1 MKTKLVL
8 TLLVLGAAGYG
19 AYRYYGK
26 PENSDSNAP
35 VYNFAKIERKTIQNM
50 VSSTGT
56 LAARELVEIGSQVS
70 GTIEEV
76 YADFND
82 KVETGQLIALIDP
95 SVLNAQVRSS
105 EADLMRQKA
114 SLKKAKID
122 YDRFKPVNEKGFL
135 SGKDFLGYEIALETA
150 EANVM
155 SAEASLE
162 RIERSRSFS
171 EIRAPISGVV
181 IDRNVE
187 KGQTVAT
194 SFNTPRLF
202 IIAEDLSL
210 MEILANVDESD
221 IGQIQEGQEVRFTVA
236 AYPERNFSGSVTE
249 VRLMPKVVQNVVNYT
264 VVVETENQRRAL
276 LPGMTATL
284 DFVVEEVENVVSV
297 PASAL
302 SIKMNDDMI
311 AKMQKRREELIAQ
324 RGNREGGGGAARQGG
339 GRGGEDGGRQ
349 GGGPGGGGGRQ
360 GGGGRSIGTLWY
372 LDETKELQI
381 MAVRTGVTDGLV
393 TEVTAIQEDQVLED
407 LEIISKV
414 LTPSTSPQPDFG
426 RGRGPG
432 GGGFGGG
439 RGRF

>member
-360 GGGGRSIGTLWY
+360 VGGGRSIGTLWY

>member
-1 MKTKLVL
+1 
-8 TLLVLGAAGYG
+8 AAGYG
-19 AYRYYGK
+19 AYHYFGNK
-26 PENSDSNAP
+26 EKVDPNAP
-35 VYNFAKIERKTIQNM
+35 VYNFTKIERKTIQNM

-70 GTIEEV
+70 GTIDEV

-82 KVETGQLIALIDP
+82 TVEAGQLIAQIDP

-114 SLKKAKID
+114 SLRKAQVD

-150 EANVM
+150 QANVM

-162 RIERSRSFS
+162 RIQRSRSFS

-221 IGQIQEGQEVRFTVA
+221 IGQIKEGQEVRFTVA
-236 AYPERNFSGSVTE
+236 AYPERNFSGLVTE
-249 VRLMPKVVQNVVNYT
+249 IRLQPQVVQNVVNYT
-264 VVVETENQRRAL
+264 VVVETENQRRSL

-284 DFVVEEVENVVSV
+284 DFIVEEVEDVVSV

-311 AKMQKRREELIAQ
+311 AKMQERREEALAQ
-324 RGNREGGGGAARQGG
+324 RSAGGGAGGGEARQ
-339 GRGGEDGGRQ
+339 
-349 GGGPGGGGGRQ
+349 GGGGGRQ
-360 GGGGRSIGTLWY
+360 RGEGGGGGRQRGEGGGGGGGAGAGGRRSIAMIWY
-372 LDETKELQI
+372 LDENKELQI
-381 MAVRTGVTDGLV
+381 MPVRTGVSDGLA
-393 TEVTAIQEDQVLED
+393 TEVTAIQEDQELEG

-414 LTPSTSPQPDFG
+414 LTPSTNPQPDFG
-426 RGRGPG
+426 RGRGGPG
-432 GGGFGGG
+432 GIGGGGGG

>member
-1 MKTKLVL
+1 
-8 TLLVLGAAGYG
+8 
-19 AYRYYGK
+19 
-26 PENSDSNAP
+26 
-35 VYNFAKIERKTIQNM
+35 
-50 VSSTGT
+50 
-56 LAARELVEIGSQVS
+56 SQVS

-236 AYPERNFSGSVTE
+236 AYPDRNFSGSVTE

-264 VVVETENQRRAL
+264 VVVETENQRRVL

>member
-236 AYPERNFSGSVTE
+236 AYPDRNFSGSVTE

-264 VVVETENQRRAL
+264 VVVETENQRRVL